1 MQLLEV
7 YYKKIKEKGY
17 QSDIIQEEALKFL
30 QRVYDQITKNR
41 KPKLKWF
48 KKIKRYKV
56 KPIKGVYFWGSVGR
70 GKTFLV
76 DLFFDEVDT
85 EYKKR
90 VHFNHFMKYVHQ
102 ALAKYKGKKRP
113 LNYVADDIACEIRL
127 LCFDEFFVEDIA
139 DAMIL
144 GDLFKILFEKGII
157 LVATSN
163 VKPELL
169 YSGGLQRESFLP
181 AIDALLN
188 HVEVF
193 NLDNGID
200 YRWRH
205 MKTNKRFYYPLDGE
219 KTFMSNYFNSIT
231 KSDALTSTS
240 FILNSRSIKT
250 IKQSDSA
257 IWFDFSILCGHA
269 RGVTDYIDI
278 AGHFDT
284 VFISNIPILTEEYE
298 DESRRFIA
306 LVDEFYDRKVL
317 LIISAQVAMKELY
330 QGSRLTF
337 EFQRT
342 LSRLN
347 EMQADE
353 FIDQVIER

>member
-1 MQLLEV
+1 MHLLDI
-7 YYKKIKEKGY
+7 YYKKIEEKGY
-17 QSDIIQEEALKFL
+17 QVDVIQKEALILLHNVYNQILNEKKTKF
-30 QRVYDQITKNR
+30 
-41 KPKLKWF
+41 KWF
-48 KKIKRYKV
+48 KKVKRYKV
-56 KPIKGVYFWGSVGR
+56 NRIKGIYFWGSVGR
-70 GKTFLV
+70 GKTFLL
-76 DLFFDEVDT
+76 DLFYE
-85 EYKKR
+85 EINILHKKR
-90 VHFNHFMKYVHQ
+90 IHFNHFMKYVHQ
-102 ALAKYKGKKRP
+102 ALKKYNGKKKP
-113 LNYVADDIACEIRL
+113 LYLVANDILCEVRL

-144 GDLFKILFEKGII
+144 GDLFKILFDRGVI
-157 LVATSN
+157 LIATSN

-169 YSGGLQRESFLP
+169 YAGGLQRSSFLP
-181 AIDALLN
+181 AIDSLLK
-188 HVEVF
+188 HVDVF

-205 MKTNKRFYYPLDGE
+205 MKKNKRFYYPLDGE
-219 KTFMSNYFNSIT
+219 KHFMSNYYDRITQSESIV
-231 KSDALTSTS
+231 SGS

-250 IKQSDSA
+250 IKQSENT
-257 IWFDFSILCGHA
+257 IWFEFSILCGHA
-269 RGVTDYIDI
+269 RGVVDYIDI

-298 DESRRFIA
+298 DEARRFIA

-317 LIISAQVAMKELY
+317 LIISAQVAMTELY
-330 QGSRLTF
+330 QGNRLKF

-353 FIDQVIER
+353 FIDQVIGR